1 MRLAGCSPRIA
12 KTRRNARLL
21 PPAKLRPMD
30 LRTRTS
36 LFCGALALAIVVSIL
51 LRDRARRPQLF
62 FAAFAADIG
71 LWYLAQWLY
80 RWMRA
85 DVWSRLTAGLALLC

>member
-1 MRLAGCSPRIA
+1 MGDAPAAG
-12 KTRRNARLL
+12 
-21 PPAKLRPMD
+21 D

-36 LFCGALALAIVVSIL
+36 LFCGALALAIAVSIL
-51 LRDRARRPQLF
+51 LRQRPGRRQWL

-80 RWMRA
+80 HFMRA
-85 DVWSRLTAGLALLC
+85 DVWVRFTAVLAALLPQFALHLFDSLMPAQKG